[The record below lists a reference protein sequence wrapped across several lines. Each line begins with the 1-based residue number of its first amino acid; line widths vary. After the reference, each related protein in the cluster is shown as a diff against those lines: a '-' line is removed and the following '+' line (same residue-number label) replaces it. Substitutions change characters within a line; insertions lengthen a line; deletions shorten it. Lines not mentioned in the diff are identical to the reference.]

1 MEKHGNTWFPGEPCV
16 MNGVKTA
23 DGKEKVGHLVLI
35 DPDGNQA
42 QVEWEGGTTQW
53 VSLSDISKR

>member
-16 MNGVKTA
+16 HNGMKLA
-23 DGKEKVGHLVLI
+23 NGEEKVGKLVLI
-35 DPDGNQA
+35 DPDSNQA
-42 QVEWEGGTTQW
+42 QVEWEGGTTSW